1 MFGLSDLKQ
10 QIEIT
15 ETTVESPVKG
25 YSIKVPRQ
33 RNVFTRNEK
42 FKCPHHN
49 IYISPSTFKYQREED
64 NLLLKDKHD
73 LALLNEVKKG

>member
-15 ETTVESPVKG
+15 ETTVECPVKG

-73 LALLNEVKKG
+73 LALLSEVKKG

>member
-15 ETTVESPVKG
+15 ETTVESPVKRC
-25 YSIKVPRQ
+25 SIKVPRQ

-73 LALLNEVKKG
+73 LALLSEIKKG

>member
-25 YSIKVPRQ
+25 CSIKVPRQ
-33 RNVFTRNEK
+33 RTVFTRNGK
-42 FKCPHHN
+42 FKCPRHN
-49 IYISPSTFKYQREED
+49 IYISPSTFEYQREED
-64 NLLLKDKHD
+64 NLLWKDKHD
-73 LALLNEVKKG
+73 LALLSEI